1 MKHSIVDRLK
11 EIQNESDKRKI
22 YALVDGAQYDR
33 FCTIELF
40 KRNGVMPLFDSWEDR
55 CLAFAGPW
63 LLALESIDNDL
74 FSILNNLELKYPSVS
89 WILSSSS
96 FDDLFFHLKNSLE
109 VIMPNNQVAM
119 LRYYDPRV
127 LIFLPE
133 VLTDKQL
140 DVFLMSIISWGCKY
154 NGEDYFIK

>member
-1 MKHSIVDRLK
+1 MKHSIIDRLK
-11 EIQNESDKRKI
+11 EIQRKSDKRKI

-33 FCTIELF
+33 FCTIELV
-40 KRNGVMPLFDSWEDR
+40 KRNGVMPLFDSWDDR
-55 CLAFAGPW
+55 YLAFAGPW

-74 FSILNNLELKYPSVS
+74 FSILTNLELKYYSVS

-96 FDDLFFHLKNSLE
+96 FKDLFIHLKNNLE

-133 VLTDKQL
+133 VLTAKQL
-140 DVFLMSIISWGCKY
+140 EIFLISIISWGCKY
-154 NGEDYFIK
+154 NGEDYYIN